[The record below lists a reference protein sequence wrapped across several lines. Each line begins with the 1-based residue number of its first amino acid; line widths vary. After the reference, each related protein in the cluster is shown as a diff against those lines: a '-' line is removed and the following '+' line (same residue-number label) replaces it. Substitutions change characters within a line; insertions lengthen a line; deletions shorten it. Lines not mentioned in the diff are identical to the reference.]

1 MERKIYVCVVVL
13 IRQFEVSWP
22 MQLGS
27 QNWDLYVAKTQSETS
42 KQSEEI
48 GCNSESATI
57 LKLYFW
63 MLLIIFDANI

>member
-1 MERKIYVCVVVL
+1 MERKIYVGVVVL

-42 KQSEEI
+42 K
-48 GCNSESATI
+48 
-57 LKLYFW
+57 
-63 MLLIIFDANI
+63 